1 MITDKGK
8 SLIANYLISTFNEA
22 NEGSGGNATSPAQLE
37 LDVPLLSS
45 NVSATGIKS
54 AENTVQ
60 WKVTIQ
66 GSESTITGRTLRE
79 ISLEDS
85 SGNLLLRIPFD
96 AIGPFSTSEEVEFFI
111 EVEVE

>member
-1 MITDKGK
+1 MI
-8 SLIANYLISTFNEA
+8 A
-22 NEGSGGNATSPAQLE
+22 
-37 LDVPLLSS
+37 VP
-45 NVSATGIKS
+45 
-54 AENTVQ
+54 
-60 WKVTIQ
+60 
-66 GSESTITGRTLRE
+66 SESTITGRTLRE